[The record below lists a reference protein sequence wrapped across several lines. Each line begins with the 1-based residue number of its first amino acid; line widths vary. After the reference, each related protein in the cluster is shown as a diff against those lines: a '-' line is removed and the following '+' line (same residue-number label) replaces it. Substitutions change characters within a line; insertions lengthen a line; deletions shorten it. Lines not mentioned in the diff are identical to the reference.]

1 MNWEAIGAIGE
12 IVGAIA
18 VLISLIFIGLQVR
31 QSAAQT
37 AKSNLLAR
45 ADMTERAMRAFGDTA
60 IELSRSQELSSA
72 FRKAMF
78 KSSKLTDDE
87 QTIVFTY
94 FNVWLQRH
102 RSAFMSVPENLIDAR
117 VMDDYDNTTRWYLTA
132 QAFRDEFRRNQNNG
146 IFSGEFSDHI
156 QSLMPHE

>member
-60 IELSRSQELSSA
+60 IELSRSRELSAA
-72 FRKAMF
+72 FRKVMF
-78 KSSKLTDDE
+78 KSTDLAEDE
-87 QTIVFTY
+87 QTVVFAF

-102 RSAFMSVPENLIDAR
+102 RSAFMSVPENLIDER
-117 VMDDYDNTTRWYLTA
+117 VMTDYDNTTRWYLTA
-132 QAFRDEFRRNQNNG
+132 PAFRDEFKRNQNNS

-156 QSLMPHE
+156 QSLINDE

>member
-18 VLISLIFIGLQVR
+18 VLISLVFIGLQVR
-31 QSAAQT
+31 LSAAQT

-72 FRKAMF
+72 LRNVMF
-78 KSSKLTDDE
+78 KSSELAADG
-87 QTIVFTY
+87 QTMVFA
-94 FNVWLQRH
+94 FFQRLAPAPPK
-102 RSAFMSVPENLIDAR
+102 RFYVSP
-117 VMDDYDNTTRWYLTA
+117 
-132 QAFRDEFRRNQNNG
+132 
-146 IFSGEFSDHI
+146 
-156 QSLMPHE
+156 